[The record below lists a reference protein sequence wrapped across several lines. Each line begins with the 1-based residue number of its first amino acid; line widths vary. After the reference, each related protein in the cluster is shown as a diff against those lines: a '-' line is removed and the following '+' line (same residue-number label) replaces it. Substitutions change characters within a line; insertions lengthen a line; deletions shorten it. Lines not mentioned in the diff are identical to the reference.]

1 MNEMLD
7 TLRNGYH
14 LHDETV
20 LSAMA
25 AVPRHLFVPKRL
37 QAEAYADSAL
47 PIGHGQTIS
56 QPYIVAEMT
65 RQLQLN
71 SQSRVLEIGT
81 GSGYQTAV
89 LSRIAG
95 RVYSIEIVPQLA
107 ELAMARF
114 QALGFD
120 NIQLLVADGFDG
132 WPEEAPFEAII
143 VTCAPPEIP
152 PPLLEQLA
160 PGGRLI
166 LPVGRQHTSQSLT
179 LVEKD
184 QEGRLHRRNLLA
196 VSFVPLVRAGH
207 SRRSH
212 S

>member
-1 MNEMLD
+1 MLD
-7 TLRNGYH
+7 ILRNGHH

-20 LSAMA
+20 LAAMA

-47 PIGHGQTIS
+47 PIEYGQTIS

-71 SQSRVLEIGT
+71 SRSRVLEIGT
-81 GSGYQTAV
+81 GSGYQAAV
-89 LSRIAG
+89 LSRIA
-95 RVYSIEIVPQLA
+95 RQVYTVEIIPELA
-107 ELAMARF
+107 ELAQARF
-114 QALGFD
+114 RDLGFD
-120 NIQLLVADGFDG
+120 NIRLRVADGFEG
-132 WPEEAPFEAII
+132 WPEEAPFETII
-143 VTCAPPEIP
+143 VTCAPQQIP

-166 LPVGRQHTSQSLT
+166 LPVGRQFAPQSLM

-184 QEGRLHRRNLLA
+184 LDGTLHRSKLLA
-196 VSFVPLVRAGH
+196 VSFVPLVRGGH
-207 SRRSH
+207 SH
-212 S
+212 HKHQ